1 MFTTLEVNFPE
12 LCENHK
18 DLLKKLHPPE
28 RPECP
33 EQFRPGV
40 GLIAEEMKKI
50 YC

>member
-1 MFTTLEVNFPE
+1 VRKPQRPV
-12 LCENHK
+12 K
-18 DLLKKLHPPE
+18 KKLHPSE
-28 RPECP
+28 KPECP